1 MVGRLDDWMQALASR
16 DGIVVD
22 PAALHWA
29 GVACFKHAYAIYNER
44 GYRARLLSAAYR
56 HHLHWSEL
64 IGGDIVMTIPY
75 AWQRRFNSSDVEVV
89 PRIDNPIPD
98 GVVDQLYDHFPDFRR
113 AFDADGMSTE
123 EFDTYGATVRTL
135 RGFIASYQDLVG
147 VIRDLM
153 LPNPDV
159 K

>member
-1 MVGRLDDWMQALASR
+1 MVGRLDDWMQALANR
-16 DGIVVD
+16 DGIVID
-22 PAALHWA
+22 PGALHWA
-29 GVACFKHAYAIYNER
+29 GVAASSTPMRSINER

-75 AWQRRFNSSDVEVV
+75 AWQRQFNSSDIEVV

-113 AFDADGMSTE
+113 AYDATG
-123 EFDTYGATVRTL
+123 
-135 RGFIASYQDLVG
+135 
-147 VIRDLM
+147 
-153 LPNPDV
+153 
-159 K
+159 